1 MTEARTALRRVVIT
15 GLGAITAL
23 GPDVKQFC
31 DALRAGRCGIRPL
44 ESVDRSRLR
53 FTNGAEVAGFTPID
67 HFTEK
72 QIDGLDRFAQLGVV
86 AAREAVQNA
95 NLNLTPELCERTAVV
110 TGASLGGKT
119 YEEQGYAGL
128 FGEPTRRPHP
138 LTVPRGMANAAA
150 SHISMEFGLRGPV
163 YNISTACASSSHA
176 LGQAFW
182 LVRSGVADVAL
193 AGGCESPF
201 MLGHLK
207 MWEGLRVVSP
217 DTCRPFSKDRRGMI
231 LGEAGAM
238 LVLEPLDS
246 ALDRGAHVYAE
257 IVGFGMSADAHHIT
271 QPSAEGAARAI
282 AASLRDAG
290 ITPEQ
295 VDYVN
300 AHGTGTLVNDPVET
314 EALRLVFREHAQHL
328 AVSSTKSM
336 HGHSLGAAGAV
347 EAVATVLALHEK
359 FLPPTVNFTEADPAC
374 DLDYVPNEA
383 RESEAT
389 YAISNSFA
397 FGGLNAVLVLR
408 RWEE

>member
-1 MTEARTALRRVVIT
+1 MRNTRRVVIT
-15 GLGAITAL
+15 GLGAVTAL
-23 GPDVKQFC
+23 GLDVTQFR
-31 DALRAGRCGIRPL
+31 DSLRAGRCGIRPL
-44 ESVDRSRLR
+44 ETVDRTSLR
-53 FTNGAEVAGFTPID
+53 FKNGAEVCGFTPSD

-72 QIDGLDRFAQLGVV
+72 ELDVLDRFAQLGLL
-86 AAREAVQNA
+86 AARESVRDAS
-95 NLNLTPELCERTAVV
+95 LEWTPELRESTAVI

-128 FGEPTRRPHP
+128 FGGQTRRPHP

-150 SHISMEFGLRGPV
+150 SHISMEFRLHGPV
-163 YNISTACASSSHA
+163 YNISTACASSTHA

-182 LVRSGVADVAL
+182 LVRSGAAELAL
-193 AGGCESPF
+193 SGGCESPF
-201 MLGHLK
+201 MLGHLR

-238 LVLEPLDS
+238 LVLEPLDA
-246 ALDRGAHVYAE
+246 ALDRGASIYAE
-257 IVGFGMSADAHHIT
+257 VVGFGMSADAHHVT

-282 AASLRDAG
+282 TAALRDAD
-290 ITPEQ
+290 ISPEQ
-295 VDYVN
+295 VGYVN
-300 AHGTGTLVNDPVET
+300 AHGTGTTVNDPVET
-314 EALRLVFREHAQHL
+314 EALRLVFREHAARL

-347 EAVATVLALHEK
+347 EAVATALALHEK
-359 FLPPTVNFTEADPAC
+359 FLPPTANFTEPDPAC
-374 DLDYVPNEA
+374 DLDYVPNES
-383 RESEAT
+383 REAEVE

-408 RWEE
+408 RWDG